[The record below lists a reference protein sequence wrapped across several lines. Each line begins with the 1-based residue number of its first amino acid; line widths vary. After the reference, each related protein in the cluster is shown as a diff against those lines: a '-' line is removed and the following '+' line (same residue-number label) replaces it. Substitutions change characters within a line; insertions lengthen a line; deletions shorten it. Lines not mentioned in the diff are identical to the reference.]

1 MLRLTYAGAPRSV
14 GPPAP
19 ARNDF
24 DPVQGLTDDRL
35 VKTPAADIDVD
46 HQLVARLVEEQHPD
60 LAGALEL
67 VANGWDNVL
76 YRLGDDLCVRLPRRQ
91 VAVDL
96 LVNEQRWLPVL
107 AQQITARIPVPVRRG
122 VPSPDYPW
130 PWTIGRWFDGRPATE
145 VTPAER
151 SGIAA
156 ELARFMTELHTPAP
170 SDAPR
175 SPVRG
180 VPLAVRD
187 ADVRVRLASGV
198 IPNSDVLLSLWD
210 ELVATPPLAGPPTW
224 VHGDPHPANVLLR
237 PEPGTGEERLSAVI
251 DFGDLNGGDPATD
264 LAAAW
269 MVFDAEGRA
278 AFKARLDELTDTDK
292 DTWTRARGWALNLGS
307 SLAEHSDDNPPMAAI
322 GRHVL
327 EQLLLEA

>member
-1 MLRLTYAGAPRSV
+1 
-14 GPPAP
+14 
-19 ARNDF
+19 
-24 DPVQGLTDDRL
+24 
-35 VKTPAADIDVD
+35 
-46 HQLVARLVEEQHPD
+46 
-60 LAGALEL
+60 
-67 VANGWDNVL
+67 
-76 YRLGDDLCVRLPRRQ
+76 
-91 VAVDL
+91 
-96 LVNEQRWLPVL
+96 
-107 AQQITARIPVPVRRG
+107 
-122 VPSPDYPW
+122 
-130 PWTIGRWFDGRPATE
+130 
-145 VTPAER
+145 
-151 SGIAA
+151 
-156 ELARFMTELHTPAP
+156 
-170 SDAPR
+170 
-175 SPVRG
+175 
-180 VPLAVRD
+180 VRD

>member
-1 MLRLTYAGAPRSV
+1 MIETEAWALI
-14 GPPAP
+14 PAP
-19 ARNDF
+19 NDF
-24 DPVQGLTDDRL
+24 DRVQGLTDDRP
-35 VKTPAADIDVD
+35 VKTPAADIAVD
-46 HQLVARLVEEQHPD
+46 QQLVARLVETQHPD
-60 LAGALEL
+60 LAGPLDL

-76 YRLGDDLCVRLPRRQ
+76 YRLGADLCVRLPRRQ

-107 AQQITARIPVPVRRG
+107 ARQITVRIPVPVRHG

-130 PWTIGRWFDGRPATE
+130 PWTIGRWFEGRPATE
-145 VTPAER
+145 IAPAER

-156 ELARFMTELHTPAP
+156 EFARFMAELHVPAP
-170 SDAPR
+170 PDAPR

-187 ADVRVRLASGV
+187 ADVRVRLARGV
-198 IPNSDVLLSLWD
+198 IPDSDILLGLWD
-210 ELVATPPLAGPPTW
+210 ELVRTPPLTGPAAW
-224 VHGDPHPANVLLR
+224 VHGDPHPANLLLI
-237 PEPGTGEERLSAVI
+237 PEPGTGEQRLSAVI

-278 AFKARLDELTDTDK
+278 TFKARLDELTSTDQ
-292 DTWTRARGWALNLGS
+292 DAWARARGWALNLGS

-327 EQLLLEA
+327 EQLLEEA

>member
-1 MLRLTYAGAPRSV
+1 
-14 GPPAP
+14 
-19 ARNDF
+19 
-24 DPVQGLTDDRL
+24 
-35 VKTPAADIDVD
+35 VKTPAADIEVD
-46 HQLVARLVEEQHPD
+46 HQLVARLVEAQHPD
-60 LAGALEL
+60 LAGPLDL
-67 VANGWDNVL
+67 VASGWDNVL

-107 AQQITARIPVPVRRG
+107 ARQITVAIPVPVRRG

-130 PWTIGRWFDGRPATE
+130 PWTIGRWFDGRPATD
-145 VTPAER
+145 VAPANR

-156 ELARFMTELHTPAP
+156 ELAGFMAELHTPAP
-170 SDAPR
+170 SAAPR

-180 VPLAVRD
+180 VPLAARD
-187 ADVRVRLASGV
+187 ADVRVRLKSGV
-198 IPNSDVLLSLWD
+198 IPNSDVLLDLWD
-210 ELVATPPLAGPPTW
+210 DLVATPTLVGLATW
-224 VHGDPHPANVLLR
+224 VHGDPHPANLLLIA
-237 PEPGTGEERLSAVI
+237 EPGTGEHRLTAVI

-278 AFKARLDELTDTDK
+278 AFKARLNELTDTDQ
-292 DTWTRARGWALNLGS
+292 DTWARAQGWALNLGS
-307 SLAEHSDDNPPMAAI
+307 SLAEHSGDNPPMAAI

-327 EQLLLEA
+327 EQLLMEA